1 MRGLDWDHLRVF
13 LATAQAGS
21 LRRAAAEL
29 GVGHAT
35 VRRAIDRLEDQL
47 DTRLFDRSA
56 DGLTPTQPGDMLID
70 HARRVEQETNRI
82 ARRLSGLDAAPSGTI
97 RVSMPPSF
105 AQGFFAPILAE
116 FTQAY
121 PNISVSVI
129 GTNRISDLTR
139 LEADVSIRAAFEI
152 DDDVVGRR
160 LVRYV
165 TAAFAT
171 PDYLASRPRLKI
183 GDGAE
188 AHWLGFGGDTD
199 WVASS
204 PFPNAPTRHML
215 PEVFMQ
221 IEAAAH
227 GLGMAWVPAFLG
239 DLDPRLIR
247 VPDAP
252 VEPNRSI
259 WLLLHGD
266 LRGTARVRAFV
277 DHTAASIARNKSKF
291 TL

>member
-1 MRGLDWDHLRVF
+1 MRGLDWDHLRIF
-13 LATAQAGS
+13 LATAHAGS
-21 LRRAAAEL
+21 LRKSAEAL
-29 GVGHAT
+29 GIGHAT
-35 VRRAIDRLEDQL
+35 VRRAIQRLEEQL

-56 DGLTPTQPGDMLID
+56 DGLTPTQPGEILID

-82 ARRLSGLDAAPSGTI
+82 ARKLSGLDAAPSGTI

-105 AQGFFAPILAE
+105 AQGFFAPILAD
-116 FTQAY
+116 FTEKY
-121 PNISVSVI
+121 PNITVSVI

-139 LEADVSIRAAFEI
+139 LEADISIRAAYDI

-165 TAAFAT
+165 TAAFAA
-171 PDYLASRPRLKI
+171 PDYLAARPNLKI

-188 AHWLGFGGDTD
+188 AHWLGYSEDTD
-199 WVASS
+199 WIASS

-221 IEAAAH
+221 LEAAAH

-239 DLDPRLIR
+239 DQDKRLIR

-277 DHTAASIARNKSKF
+277 DHTAELIARNKSKF